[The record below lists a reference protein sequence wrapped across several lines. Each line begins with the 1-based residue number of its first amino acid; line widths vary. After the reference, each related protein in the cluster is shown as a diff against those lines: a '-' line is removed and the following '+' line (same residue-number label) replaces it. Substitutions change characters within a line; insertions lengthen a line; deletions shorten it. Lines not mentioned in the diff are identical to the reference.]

1 MPGQIKIDDGSGNYT
16 ILTNGGSLG
25 SDKTITIPNETA
37 TLATTTATDLGGL
50 VKLAEAENIS
60 AATDITFDS
69 FVNNTLY
76 NSYQIIWNNLTSGND
91 NINMRIYFR
100 NSSSDITGT
109 YRKSYWRAAM
119 DTTTSGF
126 VANSN
131 DTNFHTVPIGF
142 GTGTYENHRGL
153 MTLYSNVGEFSNSD
167 VIHANYTMYGRNQ
180 TPDLFFA
187 EVGTTL
193 ETSTALEGIKFQF
206 ASGTISADSI
216 YVYGVRK

>member
-1 MPGQIKIDDGSGNYT
+1 MSEIQVNTINEYTGANGVTIDGVLLKDGNVDGVDVSA
-16 ILTNGGSLG
+16 IVSGSL
-25 SDKTITIPNETA
+25 
-37 TLATTTATDLGGL
+37 
-50 VKLAEAENIS
+50 VKIAEAENIS
-60 AATDITFDS
+60 GATDITFDS

-76 NSYQIIWNNLTSGND
+76 NSYRIIWNNLTSGND

-109 YRKSYWRAAM
+109 YRKGYWRIAM
-119 DTTTSGF
+119 DVTSSGF
-126 VANSN
+126 FPNLN
-131 DTNFHTVPIGF
+131 DTNFHLVPIGF
-142 GTGTYENHRGL
+142 GTSTYENHRGI

-193 ETSTALEGIKFQF
+193 ETSTALEGIKFQM

-216 YVYGVRK
+216 YVYGVKK

>member
-1 MPGQIKIDDGSGNYT
+1 
-16 ILTNGGSLG
+16 
-25 SDKTITIPNETA
+25 
-37 TLATTTATDLGGL
+37 
-50 VKLAEAENIS
+50 
-60 AATDITFDS
+60 
-69 FVNNTLY
+69 
-76 NSYQIIWNNLTSGND
+76 
-91 NINMRIYFR
+91 
-100 NSSSDITGT
+100 
-109 YRKSYWRAAM
+109 M

>member
-1 MPGQIKIDDGSGNYT
+1 MD
-16 ILTNGGSLG
+16 
-25 SDKTITIPNETA
+25 A
-37 TLATTTATDLGGL
+37 
-50 VKLAEAENIS
+50 
-60 AATDITFDS
+60 
-69 FVNNTLY
+69 
-76 NSYQIIWNNLTSGND
+76 
-91 NINMRIYFR
+91 
-100 NSSSDITGT
+100 NSS
-109 YRKSYWRAAM
+109 
-119 DTTTSGF
+119 GF
-126 VANSN
+126 FPNLQ
-131 DTNFHTVPIGF
+131 DTNFHLVPIGS

-216 YVYGVRK
+216 YVYGMKK